1 VRRLLALSLVL
12 TLAGCAT
19 SPTSSPTPSPSPTTA
34 PSTGPTPP
42 PSEPTEGLGPFSCAF
57 PQTLN
62 GATDRAQIS
71 AVRGGAHAGFDRVV
85 FEFSGSGA
93 AGAIPAIEVKIGTP
107 PFTADPS
114 GLPIGVTGTS
124 FLVFTLH
131 GASITDLAGNP
142 TYTGTTDFQP
152 GLPILQELAMA
163 GDFEA
168 VSTWIAGLSGP
179 ACTRVTVL
187 TGPSRLV
194 IDLAAP

>member
-1 VRRLLALSLVL
+1 LALSLVL
-12 TLAGCAT
+12 IVAACAT
-19 SPTSSPTPSPSPTTA
+19 TPIVSPSPNASPGTS

-42 PSEPTEGLGPFSCAF
+42 PSEPTDGLGPFSCDF

-71 AVRGGAHAGFDRVV
+71 GVRGGAHAGFDRVV
-85 FEFSGSGA
+85 FEFSGIGA
-93 AGAIPAIEVKIGTP
+93 AGAIPAIEVKVGEP
-107 PFTADPS
+107 PFTTDPS
-114 GLPIGVTGTS
+114 GQPISVTGKD

-131 GASITDLAGNP
+131 GASITDLAGNL

-152 GLPILQELAMA
+152 DLPILQELAMA

-179 ACTRVTVL
+179 ACARVTVL
-187 TGPSRLV
+187 TGPGRLV